1 MSYAE
6 AAAERV
12 LNELPILAVE
22 ELAELELL
30 AWARGALVREE
41 YLEGAEARIAQVG
54 RRAIITVS
62 TGIGDP
68 RRRRFGVAHELGHL
82 ELHRKLASLAI
93 CSTEDIDNWLG
104 NAEAALE
111 REANEFAAALLMP
124 ERFFVPLSR
133 GREPSLN
140 LIGELADTFNTSL
153 TATAI
158 RYIRLSDEPVVVIF
172 SKEGHIRWFWGSQ
185 PFEVLREELRL
196 FIDVRSRLDSATRA
210 AMISGGQDAPSQMKQ
225 VPVSAWFTGGRY
237 RAESTLLEQSVAM
250 PTYGAILS
258 ILWIPDDIEDD
269 EDEPDSTDD
278 DDDWIP
284 SWRRTR
290 EW

>member
-6 AAAERV
+6 TAAERV

-22 ELAELELL
+22 ELADLELL

-41 YLEGAEARIAQVG
+41 YLEGAEARIVRVG

-62 TGIGDP
+62 KGIADP
-68 RRRRFGVAHELGHL
+68 RRRRFSVAHELGHH
-82 ELHRKLASLAI
+82 ELHSKRASLAI
-93 CSTEDIDNWLG
+93 CLSEDIDNWLG
-104 NAEAALE
+104 NADGELE
-111 REANEFAAALLMP
+111 HEANEFAAALLMP
-124 ERFFVPLSR
+124 ERFFAPLCQ

-158 RYIRLSDEPVVVIF
+158 RYVRLSAEPVVVL
-172 SKEGHIRWFWGSQ
+172 SSQEGHIRWFRGSQ
-185 PFEVLREELRL
+185 QYEVLREELRL

-210 AMISGGQDAPSQMKQ
+210 AMVLRGHDAPSEMTQ
-225 VPVSAWFTGGRY
+225 VLVSAWFTGGRY
-237 RAESTLLEQSVAM
+237 RADSTLLEQSVAM
-250 PTYGAILS
+250 PTYDAVLS
-258 ILWIPDDIEDD
+258 VLWIRDDIEE
-269 EDEPDSTDD
+269 EDEPDNTDGDD
-278 DDDWIP
+278 DCIP